1 MGNLLSQVLTDK
13 DSSYSLVLF
22 LGIGLPPPESAQNT
36 RFALKILSTRSTNA
50 YFRSYFGEINITGN
64 PHDQSA
70 KTKIR
75 LKEIE
80 EKSDDAF
87 VFLSDVWLD
96 DKKVSRTP

>member
-1 MGNLLSQVLTDK
+1 
-13 DSSYSLVLF
+13 LVYHHQNQSKVQ
-22 LGIGLPPPESAQNT
+22 GLITIIEFIFHRLN
-36 RFALKILSTRSTNA
+36 

-64 PHDQSA
+64 THDQSA

-80 EKSDDAF
+80 QKSDDAF

-96 DKKVSRTP
+96 DKKVDERQSHAIQLVSICFR